1 MACFM
6 DDGAHSN
13 MALIDSVERLRGGL
27 DYHLARHNLLA
38 SNLAHIDT
46 PGYKP
51 VDLER
56 TNEVGS
62 GTFAGAL
69 HVALEATQE
78 GHLPS
83 STTAMAANA
92 AGHPQNIGRVIEDP
106 GAAAGGDNNGVD
118 LDREAVKIASNQ
130 MRYDMLAQLA
140 SSELA
145 SLSWAA
151 SDGKHG

>member
-1 MACFM
+1 
-6 DDGAHSN
+6 
-13 MALIDSVERLRGGL
+13 MALIDAVEHLRGAL
-27 DYHLARHNLLA
+27 DYHLSRHNLLA

-56 TNEVGS
+56 SPQGGN
-62 GTFAGAL
+62 FAGAL
-69 HVALEATQE
+69 HVALEATQP
-78 GHLPS
+78 GHMA
-83 STTAMAANA
+83 TGTA
-92 AGHPQNIGRVIEDP
+92 GSPTPVGRVVEDP

-118 LDREAVKIASNQ
+118 LDREAVKIATNQ

-151 SDGKHG
+151 NDGKHG

>member
-1 MACFM
+1 MTLARRV
-6 DDGAHSN
+6 DGAATEEKHL
-13 MALIDSVERLRGGL
+13 MALIDSVEHLRGAL
-27 DYHLARHNLLA
+27 DYHLSRHNLLA

-56 TNEVGS
+56 G

-69 HVALEATQE
+69 HVALDATQP
-78 GHLPS
+78 GHLS
-83 STTAMAANA
+83 SSRVAPGGAVV
-92 AGHPQNIGRVIEDP
+92 GRVIQDP
-106 GAAAGGDNNGVD
+106 GAAGGGDGNGVD
-118 LDREAVKIASNQ
+118 LDREAVKIATNQ

-140 SSELA
+140 SSQLA
-145 SLSWAA
+145 TLAWAA

>member
-1 MACFM
+1 
-6 DDGAHSN
+6 
-13 MALIDSVERLRGGL
+13 MALIDSVEHLRGAL
-27 DYHLARHNLLA
+27 DYHLSRHNLLA

-56 TNEVGS
+56 TGEK
-62 GTFAGAL
+62 FAGAL
-69 HVALEATQE
+69 HVALESTQ
-78 GHLPS
+78 
-83 STTAMAANA
+83 
-92 AGHPQNIGRVIEDP
+92 AGHISSSHGAPGGEPVGRVIADP
-106 GAAAGGDNNGVD
+106 TSAKGGDENGVD
-118 LDREAVKIASNQ
+118 IDREAVKIATNQ

>member
-1 MACFM
+1 M
-6 DDGAHSN
+6 DESTTQENHV
-13 MALIDSVERLRGGL
+13 MALIDSVEHLRGAL
-27 DYHLARHNLLA
+27 DYHLSRHNLLA

-56 TNEVGS
+56 T

-69 HVALEATQE
+69 HVALEATQP
-78 GHLPS
+78 GHLS
-83 STTAMAANA
+83 SSHGAPGGASV
-92 AGHPQNIGRVIEDP
+92 GRVIEDP
-106 GAAAGGDNNGVD
+106 GAAGGADGNGVD
-118 LDREAVKIASNQ
+118 LDREAVKIATNQ
-130 MRYDMLAQLA
+130 MRYDVLAQLA

-145 SLSWAA
+145 SLAWAA

>member
-1 MACFM
+1 
-6 DDGAHSN
+6 
-13 MALIDSVERLRGGL
+13 MALIDSVEHLRGAL
-27 DYHLARHNLLA
+27 DYHLDRHNLLA

-56 TNEVGS
+56 PGN
-62 GTFAGAL
+62 FAGEL
-69 HVALEATQE
+69 HVAME
-78 GHLPS
+78 G
-83 STTAMAANA
+83 TNAGTA
-92 AGHPQNIGRVIEDP
+92 IGAPTGGQIHGKVIEDS
-106 GAAAGGDNNGVD
+106 GSAAGGDDNGVD

-140 SSELA
+140 SSELQ
-145 SLSWAA
+145 SLAWAA

>member
-1 MACFM
+1 
-6 DDGAHSN
+6 
-13 MALIDSVERLRGGL
+13 MALIDSVEHLRGAL
-27 DYHLARHNLLA
+27 DYHLSRHNLLA

-56 TNEVGS
+56 THDKTNS
-62 GTFAGAL
+62 FDGAL
-69 HVALEATQE
+69 HVALETTSSAHMVSSNT
-78 GHLPS
+78 GTAPS
-83 STTAMAANA
+83 GQAV
-92 AGHPQNIGRVIEDP
+92 GKVIEDP
-106 GAAAGGDNNGVD
+106 GAASGADGNGVD

-145 SLSWAA
+145 SLAWAA
-151 SDGKHG
+151 NDGKHG

>member
-1 MACFM
+1 
-6 DDGAHSN
+6 
-13 MALIDSVERLRGGL
+13 MALIDSVEHLRGAL
-27 DYHLARHNLLA
+27 DYHLARHNLLS
-38 SNLAHIDT
+38 SNLAHIET

-56 TNEVGS
+56 QNAKTAFNGE
-62 GTFAGAL
+62 L
-69 HVALEATQE
+69 HVALEATNP
-78 GHLPS
+78 GHIA
-83 STTAMAANA
+83 STRVGG
-92 AGHPQNIGRVIEDP
+92 AGGVNFKVIQDP

-118 LDREAVKIASNQ
+118 LDREAVKISTNQ
-130 MRYDMLAQLA
+130 VRYDMLAQLA

>member
-1 MACFM
+1 
-6 DDGAHSN
+6 
-13 MALIDSVERLRGGL
+13 MALIDGVERLHSAL

-56 TNEVGS
+56 PRGAFAGSLEVALDAPQPGHIS
-62 GTFAGAL
+62 GTAGRAR
-69 HVALEATQE
+69 
-78 GHLPS
+78 S
-83 STTAMAANA
+83 F
-92 AGHPQNIGRVIEDP
+92 GRVVEDP
-106 GAAAGGDNNGVD
+106 GAASGGDNNGVD
-118 LDREAVKIASNQ
+118 LDREAVKIATNQ
-130 MRYDMLAQLA
+130 LRYDMLAQLA

>member
-1 MACFM
+1 
-6 DDGAHSN
+6 
-13 MALIDSVERLRGGL
+13 MALIDSVEHLRGAL
-27 DYHLARHNLLA
+27 DYHLSRHNLLA

-56 TNEVGS
+56 G

-69 HVALEATQE
+69 HVALEATQP
-78 GHLPS
+78 GHLS
-83 STTAMAANA
+83 SSATASAPGGGAVGRVVEDKGA
-92 AGHPQNIGRVIEDP
+92 AG
-106 GAAAGGDNNGVD
+106 GGDNNGVD
-118 LDREAVKIASNQ
+118 LDREAVKIATNQ

-140 SSELA
+140 SSQLA

-151 SDGKHG
+151 SDGKR

>member
-1 MACFM
+1 MTLARTV
-6 DDGAHSN
+6 DEAPAGDHVT
-13 MALIDSVERLRGGL
+13 MALIDKVEHLRGAL
-27 DYHLARHNLLA
+27 DYHLSRHNLLA

-56 TNEVGS
+56 G

-69 HVALEATQE
+69 HVALDATQP
-78 GHLPS
+78 GHLS
-83 STTAMAANA
+83 SSRTMATGSAV
-92 AGHPQNIGRVIEDP
+92 GRVIEDP
-106 GAAAGGDNNGVD
+106 GAAGGAAGNGGD
-118 LDREAVKIASNQ
+118 LDREAVKIATNQ

-145 SLSWAA
+145 SLAWAA